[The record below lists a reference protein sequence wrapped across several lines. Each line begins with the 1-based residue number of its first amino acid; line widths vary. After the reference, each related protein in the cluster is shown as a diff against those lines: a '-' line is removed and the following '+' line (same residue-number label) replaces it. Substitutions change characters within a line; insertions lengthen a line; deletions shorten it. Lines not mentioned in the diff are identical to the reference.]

1 MNTKFRKLG
10 CLLLVLIMS
19 IGINALSF
27 ASSVSPVN
35 VNGEERMMTTEI
47 KNGRAYIATEDLEA
61 FGFSTEVKGQTI
73 VVKNSDV
80 SFTFYR
86 DTNKVIVNDA
96 SMTLDS
102 KIYTRNGMPYIPM
115 KFFFETIHY
124 KVGWTSKTNQV
135 TLYKMGDEKFPI
147 VIGDGD
153 VHYKFEKSAKKV
165 VSLAPSVTEILFA
178 IGAGDKIVG
187 RTIYCDYPLESKDVQ
202 TVGSLYEPDLE
213 GILDL
218 EPDVVIAATH
228 MNEDVLKTLA
238 SAKIQILTQ
247 KSPSKINEIYTFISK
262 LGALVDHNYEARALV
277 STLKLKEDRVN
288 QTVDLIPKSERKTV
302 YYVVGTGKKE
312 NTAGEGTFINEVLQA
327 AGGINVATDVKG
339 WSYSLEKLIE
349 HNPSYL
355 IGESYNYDTMIE
367 SDNYESLSALKNN
380 HYIKIDSN
388 VFSRPGPRVI
398 DLGLKKLIHELYP
411 EYENQLNY

>member
-1 MNTKFRKLG
+1 MNTTYRKLR
-10 CLLLVLIMS
+10 CLLLVLMMLVGTS
-19 IGINALSF
+19 ALSF
-27 ASSVSPVN
+27 ASSVN
-35 VNGEERMMTTEI
+35 VNGDDKILTTEI
-47 KNGRAYIATEDLEA
+47 KNGRAYISSEDLKR
-61 FGFSTEVKGQTI
+61 FGFITEVKGQMI

-86 DTNKVIVNDA
+86 DTNKVSVNDA
-96 SMTLDS
+96 AMSLDS
-102 KIYTRNGMPYIPM
+102 KIYTRNGIPYIPM
-115 KFFFETIHY
+115 KFFFETINY
-124 KVGWTSKTNQV
+124 KVGWTSKTNQI
-135 TLYKMGDEKFPI
+135 TLYQMGDEQFPI

-153 VHYKFEKSAKKV
+153 VRYKFEKPAKRV

-178 IGAGDKIVG
+178 IGAGDTLVG
-187 RTIYCDYPLESKDVQ
+187 RTIYCDYPLESKSVQ

-218 EPDVVIAATH
+218 EPEVVIAATH
-228 MNEDVLKTLA
+228 MNEDVLKTLT

-262 LGALVDHNYEARALV
+262 LGALVDHNYEARALI
-277 STLKLKEDRVN
+277 STLKLKEDRVK
-288 QTVDLIPKSERKTV
+288 QTVALIPNSERKTV

-312 NTAGEGTFINEVLQA
+312 NTAGNGTFINEVLQA

-355 IGESYNYDTMIE
+355 IGESYNYDTMME
-367 SDNYESLSALKNN
+367 SDNYKNLKALKND

-398 DLGLKKLIHELYP
+398 DLGLKQIIHELYP
-411 EYENQLNY
+411 EYEGYLNY